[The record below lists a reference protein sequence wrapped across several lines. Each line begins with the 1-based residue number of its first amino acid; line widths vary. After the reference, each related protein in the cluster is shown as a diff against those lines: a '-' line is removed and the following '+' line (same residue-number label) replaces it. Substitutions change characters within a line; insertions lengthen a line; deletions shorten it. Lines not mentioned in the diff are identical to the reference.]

1 MCRLLIDRTMTEKSH
16 LVEKRPKGLMQQL
29 ASVFVLLAVA
39 GFMVLNAHQAQAQS
53 RLKDIVDIEGVR
65 DNMLIGYGL
74 VVGLNGTGDSLTSSI
89 FTRESL
95 VGMLER
101 LGVTAQGAGL
111 STKNVAAVMVT
122 ATLPPFARQGSRI
135 DVAVSALGDSKG
147 LLGGTLLVT
156 PLLGADG
163 EVYAVS
169 QGTVTVGGF
178 QAQGAAETILK
189 GVPTSGRIANG
200 GIVEREINF
209 EMSSL
214 NSVRLALRNPDL
226 TTASRIKKTVD
237 AFVGVE
243 VTTVLDPGTIELQRP
258 TGYNDSMIALL
269 TEIEL
274 LRVQPD
280 MIANVVIDEQSGVIV
295 MGENVRINPVAV
307 AQGNLTIRI
316 TEQAQVSQPQPFSN
330 VGTTQ
335 VVPRTEIAI
344 DEGAEN
350 RLAIVDGGVTLQ
362 DLVNGLNAL
371 GIGPRDLITILQAI
385 KSAGALNADIR
396 VM

>member
-1 MCRLLIDRTMTEKSH
+1 MQKIDIFSSVLQRFRTFA
-16 LVEKRPKGLMQQL
+16 Q
-29 ASVFVLLAVA
+29 VFSVLLLGMFLFSQA
-39 GFMVLNAHQAQAQS
+39 AHAQS

-74 VVGLNGTGDSLTSSI
+74 VVGLNGTGDSLTNSI

-95 VGMLER
+95 IGMLER
-101 LGVTAQGAGL
+101 LGVRAAGS
-111 STKNVAAVMVT
+111 STKNVAAVIVT
-122 ATLPPFARQGSRI
+122 ATLPPFAREGSRI
-135 DVAVSALGDSKG
+135 DVSVSALGDAKN
-147 LLGGTLLVT
+147 LLGGTLLAT
-156 PLLGADG
+156 PLLAATG

-178 QAQGAAETILK
+178 QAQGAAETIVK

-200 GIVEREINF
+200 AIVEQEIDFN
-209 EMSSL
+209 MQSL
-214 NSVRLALRNPDL
+214 TSIRLALRNPDL
-226 TTASRIKKTVD
+226 TTAARIKETVD
-237 AFVGVE
+237 AFVGVPIAN
-243 VTTVLDPGTIELQRP
+243 VIDPGTIEVQRP
-258 TGYNDSMIALL
+258 PNYNESMIALL

-280 MIANVVIDEQSGVIV
+280 QVASVVIDEQSGVIV

-316 TEQAQVSQPQPFSN
+316 TEQKQVSQPQPFSN
-330 VGTTQ
+330 TGTTQ
-335 VVPRTEIAI
+335 AVDRTEIAI
-344 DEGAEN
+344 DEGSDS
-350 RLAIVDGGVTLQ
+350 RLTIVSSGVTLQ

>member
-1 MCRLLIDRTMTEKSH
+1 MSH
-16 LVEKRPKGLMQQL
+16 LVENRPKGLCQRLFFAFASL
-29 ASVFVLLAVA
+29 AIAVL
-39 GFMVLNAHQAQAQS
+39 MTLNAHQAQAQS

-169 QGTVTVGGF
+169 QGTVTIGGF

-209 EMSSL
+209 EMASL

-350 RLAIVDGGVTLQ
+350 RLTVIDGGVTLQ